1 MFDKLKKRLTIIY
14 TGIFSL
20 IMVFVVAVTVAIGCI
35 SVLRTEKDMLIAD
48 IYDEWREWIGSGELP
63 VDPALVKKGEMMS
76 LMYDAD
82 GNIIIMYDADG
93 NIIIDQMTDSPY
105 AAALTAIRAS
115 WPEPENETELL
126 YFRDKKGTLHFFLA
140 GGCTFWENGQ
150 IQARLY
156 TFLNL
161 EDYYDM
167 AVDGMYFLFLL
178 CAVCIML
185 AAGGGYYMAAKNIKP
200 LEILFAREHEFAAD
214 ASHELRTPLTVL
226 SLGVESLQND
236 DESKLSGFAQEVLR
250 DMQHETKYMSRLIE
264 ALLTL
269 ARGDEEN
276 TPLAR
281 AKVDLTEVAV
291 KVCNKMRPLAAKK
304 GLGLEYAAGDA
315 PQVFI
320 LGDKNK
326 MEQLLIIFIDNAIKY
341 SESGTI
347 TVTVDADSMH
357 AVIKVMDEGIG
368 ISESDAQKIFERFY
382 RVDKAR
388 SRAAGG
394 FGLGLNIARIIVVRH
409 GGTVSVKPRSPHGSI
424 FTVRLPLYR

>member
-1 MFDKLKKRLTIIY
+1 MFDKLKKRLTLIY

-82 GNIIIMYDADG
+82 GNIII
-93 NIIIDQMTDSPY
+93 DQMTDSPY

-126 YFRDKKGTLHFFLA
+126 YFRDKNGTLHFFLA

-150 IQARLY
+150 IQAHLY

-304 GLGLEYAAGDA
+304 RLELEYAAGDA

>member
-1 MFDKLKKRLTIIY
+1 MFDKLKKRLTLIY

-82 GNIIIMYDADG
+82 GNIII
-93 NIIIDQMTDSPY
+93 DQMTDSPY

-126 YFRDKKGTLHFFLA
+126 YFRDKNGTLHFFLA

-388 SRAAGG
+388 SRAEGG

>member
-1 MFDKLKKRLTIIY
+1 MFDKLKKRLTLIY

-82 GNIIIMYDADG
+82 GNIII
-93 NIIIDQMTDSPY
+93 DQMTDSPY

-126 YFRDKKGTLHFFLA
+126 YFRDKNGTLHFFLA

-236 DESKLSGFAQEVLR
+236 DESKLSGFAKEVLR

-304 GLGLEYAAGDA
+304 GLELEYAAGDA

-424 FTVRLPLYR
+424 FAVRLPLYR

>member
-1 MFDKLKKRLTIIY
+1 MFDKLKKRLTLIY

-82 GNIIIMYDADG
+82 GNIII
-93 NIIIDQMTDSPY
+93 DQMTDSPY

-126 YFRDKKGTLHFFLA
+126 YFRDKNGTLHFFLA

-264 ALLTL
+264 ALLIL

>member
-1 MFDKLKKRLTIIY
+1 MFDKLKKRLTLIY
-14 TGIFSL
+14 TGIFTL

-82 GNIIIMYDADG
+82 GNIII
-93 NIIIDQMTDSPY
+93 DQMTDSPY
-105 AAALTAIRAS
+105 AAAVTAIRAS

-126 YFRDKKGTLHFFLA
+126 YFRDKNGTLHFFLA

-276 TPLAR
+276 KPLAR

-304 GLGLEYAAGDA
+304 GLELEYAAGDA

>member
-1 MFDKLKKRLTIIY
+1 MFDKLKKRLTLIY

-82 GNIIIMYDADG
+82 GNIII
-93 NIIIDQMTDSPY
+93 DQMTDSPY

-126 YFRDKKGTLHFFLA
+126 YFRDKNGTLHFFLA

-167 AVDGMYFLFLL
+167 AVGGMYFLFLL

-304 GLGLEYAAGDA
+304 GLELEYAAGDA

>member
-1 MFDKLKKRLTIIY
+1 MFDKLKKRLTLIY

-35 SVLRTEKDMLIAD
+35 SVIRTEKDMLIAD

-82 GNIIIMYDADG
+82 GNIII
-93 NIIIDQMTDSPY
+93 DQMTDSPY

-126 YFRDKKGTLHFFLA
+126 YFRDKNGTLHFFLA

-304 GLGLEYAAGDA
+304 GLELEYAAGDA

-347 TVTVDADSMH
+347 TVTVDADSMY

-368 ISESDAQKIFERFY
+368 ISESDAQKIFERFTASI
-382 RVDKAR
+382 RHVRAR
-388 SRAAGG
+388 QAAL
-394 FGLGLNIARIIVVRH
+394 GLGL
-409 GGTVSVKPRSPHGSI
+409 T
-424 FTVRLPLYR
+424 LPA

>member
-1 MFDKLKKRLTIIY
+1 MFDKLKKRLTLIY

-82 GNIIIMYDADG
+82 GNIII
-93 NIIIDQMTDSPY
+93 DQMTDSPY

-126 YFRDKKGTLHFFLA
+126 YFRDKNGTLHFFLA

-276 TPLAR
+276 TPLSR

-341 SESGTI
+341 SECGTI

-388 SRAAGG
+388 SRAEGG

>member
-1 MFDKLKKRLTIIY
+1 MFDKLKKRLTLIY

-82 GNIIIMYDADG
+82 GNIII
-93 NIIIDQMTDSPY
+93 DQMTDSPY

-126 YFRDKKGTLHFFLA
+126 YFRDKNGTLHFFLA

-281 AKVDLTEVAV
+281 AKVDLTEIAV

-304 GLGLEYAAGDA
+304 GLELEYAAGDA

>member
-1 MFDKLKKRLTIIY
+1 MFDKLKKRLTLIY

-82 GNIIIMYDADG
+82 GNIII
-93 NIIIDQMTDSPY
+93 DQMTDSPY

-126 YFRDKKGTLHFFLA
+126 YFRDKNGTLHFFLA

-315 PQVFI
+315 QQVFI

-347 TVTVDADSMH
+347 TVTVDAGSMH

>member
-1 MFDKLKKRLTIIY
+1 MFDKLKKRLTLIY

-82 GNIIIMYDADG
+82 S

-126 YFRDKKGTLHFFLA
+126 YFRDKNGTLHFFLA

-281 AKVDLTEVAV
+281 TKVDLTEVAV

>member
-1 MFDKLKKRLTIIY
+1 MFDKLKKRLTLIY

-20 IMVFVVAVTVAIGCI
+20 IMVFVVAVTVAIGCV

-82 GNIIIMYDADG
+82 GNIII
-93 NIIIDQMTDSPY
+93 DQMTDSPY

-115 WPEPENETELL
+115 WPEAENETELL
-126 YFRDKKGTLHFFLA
+126 YFRDKNGTLHFFLA

>member
-1 MFDKLKKRLTIIY
+1 MFDKLKKRLTLIY

-82 GNIIIMYDADG
+82 GNIII
-93 NIIIDQMTDSPY
+93 DQMTDSPY
-105 AAALTAIRAS
+105 AAALTAISAS

-126 YFRDKKGTLHFFLA
+126 YFRDKNGTLHFFLA

-276 TPLAR
+276 KPLAR

>member
-1 MFDKLKKRLTIIY
+1 MFDKLKKRLTLIY

-82 GNIIIMYDADG
+82 GNIII
-93 NIIIDQMTDSPY
+93 DQMTDSPY

-126 YFRDKKGTLHFFLA
+126 YFRDKNGTLHFFLA

-281 AKVDLTEVAV
+281 AKVDLMEVAV

-304 GLGLEYAAGDA
+304 GLGLEYVAGDA

>member
-1 MFDKLKKRLTIIY
+1 MFDKLKKRLTLIY

-35 SVLRTEKDMLIAD
+35 SVLSTEKDMLIAD

-82 GNIIIMYDADG
+82 GNIII
-93 NIIIDQMTDSPY
+93 DQMTDSPY

-126 YFRDKKGTLHFFLA
+126 YFRDKNGTLHFFLA

-236 DESKLSGFAQEVLR
+236 DESKLSGFAKEVLR

>member
-1 MFDKLKKRLTIIY
+1 MFDKLKKRLTLIY

-82 GNIIIMYDADG
+82 GNIII
-93 NIIIDQMTDSPY
+93 DQMTDSPY

-115 WPEPENETELL
+115 WPEPENETVLL

-150 IQARLY
+150 IKARLY

-341 SESGTI
+341 SESGII

>member
-1 MFDKLKKRLTIIY
+1 MFDKLKKRLTLIY

-82 GNIIIMYDADG
+82 GNIII
-93 NIIIDQMTDSPY
+93 DQMTDSPY

-126 YFRDKKGTLHFFLA
+126 YFRDKNGTLHFFLA

-281 AKVDLTEVAV
+281 AKVDLTKVAV

-304 GLGLEYAAGDA
+304 GLGLEYTAGDA

-368 ISESDAQKIFERFY
+368 ISEGDAQKIFERFY

>member
-1 MFDKLKKRLTIIY
+1 MFDKLKKRLTLIY

-82 GNIIIMYDADG
+82 GNIII
-93 NIIIDQMTDSPY
+93 DQMTDSPY

-126 YFRDKKGTLHFFLA
+126 YFRDKNGTLHFFLA

-200 LEILFAREHEFAAD
+200 LEILFKREHEFAAD

-304 GLGLEYAAGDA
+304 GLELEYAAGDA

-326 MEQLLIIFIDNAIKY
+326 IEQLLIIFIDNAIKY

-368 ISESDAQKIFERFY
+368 IGESDAQKIFERFY

>member
-1 MFDKLKKRLTIIY
+1 MFDKLKKRLTLIY

-82 GNIIIMYDADG
+82 GNIII
-93 NIIIDQMTDSPY
+93 DQMTDSPY

-126 YFRDKKGTLHFFLA
+126 YFRDKNGTLHFFMA

-276 TPLAR
+276 KPLAR

-409 GGTVSVKPRSPHGSI
+409 GGTVSVKPRSPQGSI

>member
-1 MFDKLKKRLTIIY
+1 MFDKLKKRLTLIY

-82 GNIIIMYDADG
+82 GNIII
-93 NIIIDQMTDSPY
+93 DQMTDSPY

-126 YFRDKKGTLHFFLA
+126 YFRDKNGTLHFFLA

-236 DESKLSGFAQEVLR
+236 DESKLSGFAQEVLH

>member
-1 MFDKLKKRLTIIY
+1 MFDKLKKRLTLIY

-20 IMVFVVAVTVAIGCI
+20 IMVFVVAVTVAIGCV
-35 SVLRTEKDMLIAD
+35 SVIRTEKDMLIAD

-82 GNIIIMYDADG
+82 GNIII
-93 NIIIDQMTDSPY
+93 DQMTDSPY

-126 YFRDKKGTLHFFLA
+126 YFRDKNGTLHFFLA

-304 GLGLEYAAGDA
+304 WLGLEYAAGDA

>member
-1 MFDKLKKRLTIIY
+1 MFDKLKKRLTLIY

-82 GNIIIMYDADG
+82 GNIII
-93 NIIIDQMTDSPY
+93 DQMTESPY

-126 YFRDKKGTLHFFLA
+126 YFRDKNGTLHFFLA

-304 GLGLEYAAGDA
+304 GLELEYAAGDA

>member
-1 MFDKLKKRLTIIY
+1 MFDKLKKRLTLIY
-14 TGIFSL
+14 TGIFTL

-82 GNIIIMYDADG
+82 GNIII
-93 NIIIDQMTDSPY
+93 DQMTDSPY

-126 YFRDKKGTLHFFLA
+126 YFRDKNGTLHFFLA

-388 SRAAGG
+388 SRAEGG

>member
-1 MFDKLKKRLTIIY
+1 MFDKLKKRLTLIY
-14 TGIFSL
+14 TGFFSL

-82 GNIIIMYDADG
+82 GNIII
-93 NIIIDQMTDSPY
+93 DQMTDSPY

-126 YFRDKKGTLHFFLA
+126 YFRDKNGTLHFFLA

>member
-1 MFDKLKKRLTIIY
+1 MFGKLKRRLALIY
-14 TGIFSL
+14 TGIFAL
-20 IMVFVVAVTVAIGCI
+20 ILVIVVAATVVIGGV
-35 SVLRTEKDMLIAD
+35 SVIKNEKEMLIAD
-48 IYDEWREWIGSGELP
+48 IHDEWREWTGSGELP
-63 VDPALVKKGEMMS
+63 VDPVLVERGEMMS
-76 LMYDAD
+76 LLYD
-82 GNIIIMYDADG
+82 GSG
-93 NIIIDQMTDSPY
+93 RLVVDQMSGSPY
-105 AAALTAIRAS
+105 AVQIMSMREN
-115 WPEPENETELL
+115 WPQEDGSTEILC
-126 YFRDKKGTLHFFLA
+126 F
-140 GGCTFWENGQ
+140 ENGGEKKFILMGMCRFVTNGTVQ
-150 IQARLY
+150 GDLY
-156 TFLNL
+156 TFVNL

-236 DESKLSGFAQEVLR
+236 DESKLSSFAQEVLR

-304 GLGLEYAAGDA
+304 GLGLEYASGDA

>member
-1 MFDKLKKRLTIIY
+1 MFDKLKKRLTLIY

-82 GNIIIMYDADG
+82 GNIII
-93 NIIIDQMTDSPY
+93 DQMTDSPY

-126 YFRDKKGTLHFFLA
+126 YFRDKNGTLHFFLA

-368 ISESDAQKIFERFY
+368 ISESDVQKIFERFY

>member
-1 MFDKLKKRLTIIY
+1 MFDKLKKRLTLIY

-82 GNIIIMYDADG
+82 GNIII
-93 NIIIDQMTDSPY
+93 DQMTDSPY

-126 YFRDKKGTLHFFLA
+126 YFRDKNGTLHFFLA

-200 LEILFAREHEFAAD
+200 LEILFKREHEFAAD

-394 FGLGLNIARIIVVRH
+394 FGLGLNIARIIVGRH
-409 GGTVSVKPRSPHGSI
+409 GGTVSVKPRRPHGSI

>member
-1 MFDKLKKRLTIIY
+1 MFDKLKKRLTLIY

-82 GNIIIMYDADG
+82 GNIII
-93 NIIIDQMTDSPY
+93 DQMTDSPY

-126 YFRDKKGTLHFFLA
+126 YFRDKNGTLHFFLA

-161 EDYYDM
+161 EDYYGM
-167 AVDGMYFLFLL
+167 AVDGMYFLVLL

-200 LEILFAREHEFAAD
+200 LEILFKREHEFAAD

-409 GGTVSVKPRSPHGSI
+409 GGTVSVKPRSPRGSI

>member
-1 MFDKLKKRLTIIY
+1 MFDKLKKRLTLIY

-82 GNIIIMYDADG
+82 GNIII
-93 NIIIDQMTDSPY
+93 DQMTDSPY

-126 YFRDKKGTLHFFLA
+126 CFRDKKGILHFFLA

-226 SLGVESLQND
+226 SIGVESLQND

-281 AKVDLTEVAV
+281 TKVDLTEVAV

-304 GLGLEYAAGDA
+304 GLELEYAAGDA

>member
-1 MFDKLKKRLTIIY
+1 MFDKLKKRLTLIY

-35 SVLRTEKDMLIAD
+35 SVLRTEKNMLIAD

-82 GNIIIMYDADG
+82 GNIII
-93 NIIIDQMTDSPY
+93 DQMTDSPY

-126 YFRDKKGTLHFFLA
+126 YFRDKNGTLHFFLA

-291 KVCNKMRPLAAKK
+291 KVCNKMRPLATKK
-304 GLGLEYAAGDA
+304 GLELEYAAGDA

-357 AVIKVMDEGIG
+357 AVIKEMDEGIG

>member
-1 MFDKLKKRLTIIY
+1 MFDKLKKRLTLIY

-63 VDPALVKKGEMMS
+63 VDPSLVKKGEMMS
-76 LMYDAD
+76 L
-82 GNIIIMYDADG
+82 MYDADG

-200 LEILFAREHEFAAD
+200 LEILFKREHEFAAD

-281 AKVDLTEVAV
+281 TKVDLTEVAV

-304 GLGLEYAAGDA
+304 GLELEYAAGDA

-347 TVTVDADSMH
+347 TVTVDTDSMH

-409 GGTVSVKPRSPHGSI
+409 GGTVNVKPNQPHGSI

>member
-1 MFDKLKKRLTIIY
+1 MFDKLKKRLTLIY

-20 IMVFVVAVTVAIGCI
+20 IMVFVVAVTLAIGCI

-82 GNIIIMYDADG
+82 GNIII
-93 NIIIDQMTDSPY
+93 DQMTDSPY
-105 AAALTAIRAS
+105 AAALTVIRAS

-126 YFRDKKGTLHFFLA
+126 YFRDKNGTLHFFLA

-178 CAVCIML
+178 CVVCIML

-200 LEILFAREHEFAAD
+200 LEILFVREHEFAAD

-236 DESKLSGFAQEVLR
+236 DESMLSVFAQEVLR

-304 GLGLEYAAGDA
+304 GLELEYAAGDA

>member
-1 MFDKLKKRLTIIY
+1 MFDKLKKRLTLIY

-82 GNIIIMYDADG
+82 GNIII
-93 NIIIDQMTDSPY
+93 DQMTDSPY

-126 YFRDKKGTLHFFLA
+126 YFRDKNGTLHFFLA

-291 KVCNKMRPLAAKK
+291 KVCNKMRPLAAKN
-304 GLGLEYAAGDA
+304 GLELEYAAGDA

-424 FTVRLPLYR
+424 FSVRLPLYR

>member
-1 MFDKLKKRLTIIY
+1 MFDKLKKRLTLIY

-76 LMYDAD
+76 LMC
-82 GNIIIMYDADG
+82 DADG

-126 YFRDKKGTLHFFLA
+126 YFRDKNGTLHFFLA

-276 TPLAR
+276 TPLVR

-347 TVTVDADSMH
+347 TVTVEADSMH

>member
-1 MFDKLKKRLTIIY
+1 MFDKLKKRLTLIY

-35 SVLRTEKDMLIAD
+35 SVIRTEKDMLIAD

-82 GNIIIMYDADG
+82 GNIII
-93 NIIIDQMTDSPY
+93 DQMTDSPY

-126 YFRDKKGTLHFFLA
+126 YFRDKNGTLHFFLA

-200 LEILFAREHEFAAD
+200 LEILFKREHEFAAD

-281 AKVDLTEVAV
+281 TKVDLTEVAV
-291 KVCNKMRPLAAKK
+291 KVCNKMRPLAGKK
-304 GLGLEYAAGDA
+304 GLELEYAAGDA

>member
-1 MFDKLKKRLTIIY
+1 MFDKLKKRLTLIY

-82 GNIIIMYDADG
+82 GNIII
-93 NIIIDQMTDSPY
+93 DQMTDSPY

-126 YFRDKKGTLHFFLA
+126 CFRDKKGILHFFLA

-388 SRAAGG
+388 SRTAGG

>member
-1 MFDKLKKRLTIIY
+1 MFDKLKKRLTLIY

-63 VDPALVKKGEMMS
+63 GDPALVKKGEMMS
-76 LMYDAD
+76 L
-82 GNIIIMYDADG
+82 MYDADG

-126 YFRDKKGTLHFFLA
+126 YFRDKNGTLHFFLA

-236 DESKLSGFAQEVLR
+236 DESRLSGFAQEVLR

-368 ISESDAQKIFERFY
+368 VSESDAQKIFERFY

>member
-1 MFDKLKKRLTIIY
+1 MFDKLKKRLTLIY

-82 GNIIIMYDADG
+82 GNIII
-93 NIIIDQMTDSPY
+93 DQMTDSPY

-126 YFRDKKGTLHFFLA
+126 YFRDKNGTLHFFLA

-200 LEILFAREHEFAAD
+200 LEILFEREHEFAAD

-281 AKVDLTEVAV
+281 TKVDLTEVAV